1 MSPKAPSKSSSE
13 EDEVPIKKTKV
24 AKKPVKITAAAT
36 KAKTA
41 TKVAADDSSD
51 EEDDEEDEEGATL
64 KQGAKKSQLKNAS
77 VKKATKCANQG
88 SSNDDENPAKK
99 LKTKKMALLKKK
111 LLW

>member
-24 AKKPVKITAAAT
+24 AKKPVKITAA
-36 KAKTA
+36 A